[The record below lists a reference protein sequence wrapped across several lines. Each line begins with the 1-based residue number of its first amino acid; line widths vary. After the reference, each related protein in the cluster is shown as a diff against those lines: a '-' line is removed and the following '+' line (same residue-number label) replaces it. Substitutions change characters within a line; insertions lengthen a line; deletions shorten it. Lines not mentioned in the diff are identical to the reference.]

1 MTSMSGP
8 LISVLMPAYN
18 HESYVRFAVDS
29 VLSQTY
35 SNLELIAI
43 DDASRD
49 KTWAVLSE
57 YDDPRIRLVKHDVN
71 QGAHS
76 TLNEAMKMARGQY
89 LAILDS
95 DDIYQPERL
104 ERLLAEA
111 ERLTGNDTLIFS
123 DVTFIDSAGETVG
136 EHPRAVGYQTLRA
149 RCAELPAANWFL
161 TGNSAI
167 GTSNFFFSRALA
179 EKVGAFTPL
188 RYTHDWDWALRA
200 SLYQAP
206 IWLREPLLSYR
217 VHDANTLSEDDAWRH
232 IHENSYIQAKALLAL
247 RHHLDMKG
255 EPAQLARAACLALLK
270 NESFHPLALSLY
282 LTSSF
287 SGVDDQELLTWTCP
301 PEGCWFLQNL
311 ADTAQLPTDVFR
323 TIDYL
328 AERENAITAQK
339 ALIDERWNVIQS
351 MNVEIGKRDE
361 CITAQTALIEE
372 KDCCIAAQTD
382 LIEEKDRGIAV
393 QTVLIDERDRSL
405 DEQSNIIDG
414 LNQQI
419 ADQRNRLALQE
430 NELADL
436 HSSRVVKVAIRIKKM
451 LSNLAHLIEVNRR
464 NPNE

>member
-1 MTSMSGP
+1 MNNTASSP

-301 PEGCWFLQNL
+301 PEGCWFLQDL

-328 AERENAITAQK
+328 AEREN
-339 ALIDERWNVIQS
+339 VIQS

-361 CITAQTALIEE
+361 CITAQTA
-372 KDCCIAAQTD
+372 

>member
-1 MTSMSGP
+1 
-8 LISVLMPAYN
+8 
-18 HESYVRFAVDS
+18 
-29 VLSQTY
+29 
-35 SNLELIAI
+35 
-43 DDASRD
+43 
-49 KTWAVLSE
+49 
-57 YDDPRIRLVKHDVN
+57 
-71 QGAHS
+71 
-76 TLNEAMKMARGQY
+76 
-89 LAILDS
+89 
-95 DDIYQPERL
+95 
-104 ERLLAEA
+104 
-111 ERLTGNDTLIFS
+111 
-123 DVTFIDSAGETVG
+123 
-136 EHPRAVGYQTLRA
+136 
-149 RCAELPAANWFL
+149 
-161 TGNSAI
+161 
-167 GTSNFFFSRALA
+167 
-179 EKVGAFTPL
+179 
-188 RYTHDWDWALRA
+188 
-200 SLYQAP
+200 
-206 IWLREPLLSYR
+206 
-217 VHDANTLSEDDAWRH
+217 
-232 IHENSYIQAKALLAL
+232 
-247 RHHLDMKG
+247 
-255 EPAQLARAACLALLK
+255 LLK

-301 PEGCWFLQNL
+301 PEGCWFLQDL

>member
-372 KDCCIAAQTD
+372 KD
-382 LIEEKDRGIAV
+382 RGIAV